1 MMHIY
6 IQDDQGQLVRTEA
19 IPACGWIQ
27 LQDPRPEELH
37 QVASAT
43 GLPFAFFED
52 ALRPEERPRVERQG
66 QACLVLL
73 HEPCCDER
81 VGAIDEDVKYRSLPL
96 GVIVA
101 GDLIVTVSRQVSAI
115 SPDFFLRHGLR
126 LAPGR
131 QAGNVMALVEGI
143 AQAFGGVMQD
153 IDTDIASAEAE
164 LARSYR
170 NRELYALLYLNESLI
185 YMTTALKNMMH
196 VMNRIRHDDYLPLG
210 PDEAAMFEVA
220 QAELDQA
227 HAVTHISQLNLNN
240 VMDAYGNIIQNN
252 VSHIVKFL
260 TAVTI
265 VLSIPTLIASIYGM
279 NVPLPY
285 QEEPGAFTAI
295 VVGMVVISGL
305 VAWIFQKKRYF

>member
-6 IQDDQGQLVRTEA
+6 TNDAHGRFVRA
-19 IPACGWIQ
+19 DVIPQCGWIQ
-27 LQDPRPEELH
+27 LQNPTPEELYE
-37 QVASAT
+37 VASAT
-43 GLPFAFFED
+43 RLPFAFLED
-52 ALRPEERPRVERQG
+52 ALQPEERPRVERQG
-66 QACLVLL
+66 QASLVLL
-73 HEPCCDER
+73 HEPCRDER
-81 VGAIDEDVKYRSLPL
+81 VSAIHEDVKYRSLPL
-96 GVIVA
+96 GIIVT
-101 GDLIVTVSRQVSAI
+101 GDLIVTVSRQASVI
-115 SPDFFLRHGLR
+115 SPDFMVRHGLR

-131 QAGNVMALVEGI
+131 QSFNALAMAEGI
-143 AQAFGGVMQD
+143 AQAFAGVMQD
-153 IDTDIASAEAE
+153 IDADIASAEAE

-196 VMNRIRHDDYLPLG
+196 VMHRIRQDEYLPLTPEDLG
-210 PDEAAMFEVA
+210 MFEAAV
-220 QAELDQA
+220 AELDQA

-279 NVPLPY
+279 NVPLPF
-285 QEEPGAFTAI
+285 QTDPSAFTVI
-295 VVGMVVISGL
+295 VISMVVISGM
-305 VAWIFQKKRYF
+305 VAWLFQKKRYF